1 MHVLCQFHPHN
12 FHNPPFLGKLWRMDL
27 YVAVLMEDVYIP
39 FVLFGQAGTVIM
51 ECDNPQYIG

>member
-1 MHVLCQFHPHN
+1 
-12 FHNPPFLGKLWRMDL
+12 MDL